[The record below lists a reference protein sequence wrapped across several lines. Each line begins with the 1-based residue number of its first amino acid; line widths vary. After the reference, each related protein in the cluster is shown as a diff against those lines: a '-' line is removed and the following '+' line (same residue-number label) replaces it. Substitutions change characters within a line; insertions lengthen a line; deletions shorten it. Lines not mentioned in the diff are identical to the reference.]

1 MFLAFLFEEYM
12 PYASYFVKTKNV
24 ANGNWTVIHVETN

>member
-1 MFLAFLFEEYM
+1 MESYFGDQIMFLAFLFEEYM

-24 ANGNWTVIHVETN
+24 ANGN